1 MKPSELYRKLLFK
14 GHTELS
20 PFLDES
26 PVNRFLYQF
35 MREVKSSQNL
45 NISMAAILNEV
56 YFICI
61 RATREN
67 KIDEITVNRY
77 MAEEI
82 TWIRSTKAVESVF
95 CLVWMLLSV
104 QKKVPHPLDRLMYI
118 IKCFSFRYD
127 YGFLAKYHINTM
139 MKEGHA
145 GYATD
150 FTPQPAPVSE
160 LTEEHEQWRVVT
172 NDYSQKSILNIL
184 SCYHTK
190 ADQRALLDLIRASS
204 TPEDR
209 TQMDSFYKE
218 TFELIDLGEYLP
230 SIEEKPVKAV
240 VVDNDNTDMSKAM
253 QYIEQLEKRI
263 TELEAAQAKDNAVKP
278 DTHLLKKSILEYV
291 SKLVTELSDDW
302 TQKYF
307 KEWNGILALDIVAAK
322 VYDPG
327 KQQGTVFNRNL
338 VANIIFYLGQNGV
351 FKSPYKASHM
361 ARLLEGDPDSSVR
374 AALGKYPDEKIVS
387 RLNRYFELLNPVS

>member
-1 MKPSELYRKLLFK
+1 MKASELHRKLLFK

-35 MREVKSSQNL
+35 MREVRSDQDL

-61 RATREN
+61 RASREN
-67 KIDEITVNRY
+67 QMDEITVNRY
-77 MAEEI
+77 MAEEE
-82 TWIRSTKAVESVF
+82 TWTRSPIATEMIFSM
-95 CLVWMLLSV
+95 VWMLLSV
-104 QKKVPHPLDRLMYI
+104 QKEVPHPLDRLMSI
-118 IKCFSFRYD
+118 VRFQSTNNAFAL
-127 YGFLAKYHINTM
+127 LAKFHINKM
-139 MKEGHA
+139 LKEGHA

-160 LTEEHEQWRVVT
+160 LPAEHEPWRVVT
-172 NDYSQKSILNIL
+172 NDYSQKAILDFL

-190 ADQRALLDLIRASS
+190 SDQRALLDLIRSS
-204 TPEDR
+204 ATPEDR
-209 TQMDSFYKE
+209 TRMDGFYKE

-230 SIEEKPVKAV
+230 NIEEKPDKAV
-240 VVDNDNTDMSKAM
+240 VVDNGNKELSKAL
-253 QYIEQLEKRI
+253 QHIEKLEKRI
-263 TELEAAQAKDNAVKP
+263 AELEAAQAKDNPVKP
-278 DTHLLKKSILEYV
+278 DTPLLKNSILEYV
-291 SKLVTELSDDW
+291 SNLITELSDDW
-302 TQKYF
+302 THQYK
-307 KEWNGILALDIVAAK
+307 KVWDDILDLDIVAAK

-338 VANIIFYLGQNGV
+338 VANIIYYLGQKGA
-351 FKSPYKASHM
+351 FKSPYNASRM
-361 ARLLEGDPDSSVR
+361 ARLLAGDSDSSVR

-387 RLNRYFELLNPVS
+387 RLNRYFE